1 MLPTKTHL
9 RAKDTHR
16 LKMRGWKK
24 LFHANENEKKA
35 RVAILISN
43 KTEFKTKSM
52 KKDKVNIIT
61 AL

>member
-24 LFHANENEKKA
+24 LFHANGNKKVG
-35 RVAILISN
+35 VAILIS
-43 KTEFKTKSM
+43 TK
-52 KKDKVNIIT
+52 
-61 AL
+61 

>member
-24 LFHANENEKKA
+24 LFHANGNEKKA

-43 KTEFKTKSM
+43 KTEFKTKAM

>member
-24 LFHANENEKKA
+24 LFHANGNEKKA